1 MSSNCIIRKLV
12 WKYSL
17 IDAYP
22 KHFMDRESDSEESTH
37 SGNGESN
44 ISMGFG
50 NKSDQDAFVFQRI
63 MEALPPN
70 KLLLLLGQEER
81 ELASDSDSESDSES
95 DSQSE
100 SSSPPT
106 TPAGPDS
113 ETSSPTTAPKMFLNE
128 VPDPDSEPES
138 SSPPITPTDPD
149 SETSSPTTAPKM
161 FLNEVPD
168 PVPLA
173 INTTPRTNTKKKV
186 RFAVGN
192 YGGVQVAT
200 RFFEK
205 DGNRLQLWWTRKEM
219 KKIQKDCVLLIDRYK
234 SRYPA
239 YIASVSAILE
249 MTVSSEQDAVKELQV
264 LVEQYD
270 ARGLEQHIVNRTGIL
285 LKHHVGSVLEEAQLL
300 REEERL
306 HGVEGG
312 ETLREKSLQTSRQCR
327 LLAEKLAE
335 CDVIKCN
342 ADRRVPSQSKLRIR
356 EKSVGKDRAPPP
368 QKSCCVIS

>member
-22 KHFMDRESDSEESTH
+22 KHLMDGGSDSEESTY

-70 KLLLLLGQEER
+70 KILQMFGQEER
-81 ELASDSDSESDSES
+81 KLASESDSDSDSES
-95 DSQSE
+95 E
-100 SSSPPT
+100 SSSPT
-106 TPAGPDS
+106 GPDS
-113 ETSSPTTAPKMFLNE
+113 ETSSPTKAPKML
-128 VPDPDSEPES
+128 
-138 SSPPITPTDPD
+138 
-149 SETSSPTTAPKM
+149 
-161 FLNEVPD
+161 LNEVPD

-173 INTTPRTNTKKKV
+173 INTAPSTNTKKSV
-186 RFAVGN
+186 HFAAGKH
-192 YGGVQVAT
+192 GGVQVYT
-200 RFFEK
+200 RFFER
-205 DGNRLQLWWTRKEM
+205 DGNELKLWWTRKEM
-219 KKIQKDCVLLIDRYK
+219 TKIRNECVLLVNRYK
-234 SRYPA
+234 SRYPK

-249 MTVSSEQDAVKELQV
+249 MAVSSEQGAAKELQV
-264 LVEQYD
+264 LVQQYD
-270 ARGLEQHIVNRTGIL
+270 ARGLEQHIVDRTKIL
-285 LKHHVGSVLEEAQLL
+285 LKHHVKSVLEEAQLL

-306 HGVEGG
+306 HGNEGG
-312 ETLREKSLQTSRQCR
+312 ETLREKSLQTSRQCG

-342 ADRRVPSQSKLRIR
+342 AVRRVPSQSKLIRVSSQSKLTIR
-356 EKSVGKDRAPPP
+356 EEPAGKDLASQP
-368 QKSCCVIS
+368 QQSCCVIS

>member
-1 MSSNCIIRKLV
+1 LDLLLEQIERAEAHHTSGEEAHSFSHVIHPIMSSNCIIRKLV

-22 KHFMDRESDSEESTH
+22 KHLMDGGSVSEESTY

-63 MEALPPN
+63 TEALPPN
-70 KLLLLLGQEER
+70 QLLLMFGQEER
-81 ELASDSDSESDSES
+81 ELASDSDSDSDSES
-95 DSQSE
+95 DSESE
-100 SSSPPT
+100 SSSPHITPT
-106 TPAGPDS
+106 GPHS
-113 ETSSPTTAPKMFLNE
+113 ETSSPTKPPKM
-128 VPDPDSEPES
+128 
-138 SSPPITPTDPD
+138 I
-149 SETSSPTTAPKM
+149 
-161 FLNEVPD
+161 LNEVPD

-173 INTTPRTNTKKKV
+173 INTAPSTNTKKSV
-186 RFAVGN
+186 RFAVGK

-205 DGNRLQLWWTRKEM
+205 DGNKLKLWWTRKEM
-219 KKIQKDCVLLIDRYK
+219 TKIRKDCVLLVDRYK
-234 SRYPA
+234 SRYPE

-249 MTVSSEQDAVKELQV
+249 MAVSSEQNAVKELQV
-264 LVEQYD
+264 LVQQYD
-270 ARGLEQHIVNRTGIL
+270 ARGLEQHIVDRTCIL
-285 LKHHVGSVLEEAQLL
+285 LKHHVESVLEEAQLL

-312 ETLREKSLQTSRQCR
+312 ETLREKSLQTSRQCG

-342 ADRRVPSQSKLRIR
+342 ALRRVSSQSKLTIR
-356 EKSVGKDRAPPP
+356 EEPAGKDLAPSPK
-368 QKSCCVIS
+368 KSCCVIS